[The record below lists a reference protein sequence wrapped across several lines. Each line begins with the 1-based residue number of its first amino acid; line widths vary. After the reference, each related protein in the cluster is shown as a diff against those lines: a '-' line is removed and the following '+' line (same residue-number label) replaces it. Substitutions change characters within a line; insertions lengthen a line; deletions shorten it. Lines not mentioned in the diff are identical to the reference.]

1 MLPERYIKNFATMEM
16 PSGGSTRRP
25 PPLPHLSAGVG
36 TVNAEFLT
44 YYS

>member
-16 PSGGSTRRP
+16 PSGGSTP
-25 PPLPHLSAGVG
+25 PPLPPPSAGVG

>member
-16 PSGGSTRRP
+16 PSGGSTPP
-25 PPLPHLSAGVG
+25 PPLPHPSAGVS